1 MWVLS
6 LSLFAPVIMH
16 SLGALLR
23 RGSVSRSALYPAG
36 REEERKKREERRV
49 WPKVIY
55 SPRLLYA
62 IFSTFGLLLGL
73 LFPSGVAGVLPS
85 YLPAPTLGLTNS
97 PDGMPLLYRCFTCG
111 ELKRFSPRVLW
122 DSQWLENY

>member
-1 MWVLS
+1 MAAS
-6 LSLFAPVIMH
+6 R
-16 SLGALLR
+16 AL
-23 RGSVSRSALYPAG
+23 RSTL
-36 REEERKKREERRV
+36 REEKKKEKKREERRV

-85 YLPAPTLGLTNS
+85 YLPAPTSGLTNS
-97 PDGMPLLYRCFTCG
+97 PDGMPLLCRCFTCG
-111 ELKRFSPRVLW
+111 ELERFSPRVLW